1 MVGFDTSDD
10 ACVYQLREDLAII
23 QTVDF
28 FPPVVDDPYTY
39 GQIAATNAL
48 SDVYAMGG
56 SPNLAMNLICFP
68 NCLPLDVLEGILQ
81 GGYDKVREAGAII
94 VGGHTIEDPE
104 PKYGLCVTGFLH
116 PKDVL
121 ANSTA
126 KEGDLLVLTKP
137 LGLGVMT
144 TANKADL
151 ASPEEYQE
159 MVRLMTTLNKGGQEA
174 MLRVGGAHACTDVT
188 GFGMLGHTYEMASG
202 CGMTV
207 ELYAKDLPLIP
218 SAVEYA
224 KMVIIPSGAYENRNY
239 LEEKVSFG
247 ADVPEVVIDLLCDPQ
262 TAGGLLI
269 ALPEDKAV
277 ELVKQLDGVT
287 PCAKV
292 VGEVKAYSGKSI
304 EVR

>member
-1 MVGFDTSDD
+1 MGFDTSDD

-28 FPPVVDDPYTY
+28 FPPVVDAPYTY

-174 MLRVGGAHACTDVT
+174 MLPGRRSPRLHRCHRVWHA
-188 GFGMLGHTYEMASG
+188 GPHL
-202 CGMTV
+202 
-207 ELYAKDLPLIP
+207 
-218 SAVEYA
+218 
-224 KMVIIPSGAYENRNY
+224 
-239 LEEKVSFG
+239 
-247 ADVPEVVIDLLCDPQ
+247 
-262 TAGGLLI
+262 
-269 ALPEDKAV
+269 
-277 ELVKQLDGVT
+277 
-287 PCAKV
+287 
-292 VGEVKAYSGKSI
+292 
-304 EVR
+304 

>member
-1 MVGFDTSDD
+1 
-10 ACVYQLREDLAII
+10 
-23 QTVDF
+23 
-28 FPPVVDDPYTY
+28 
-39 GQIAATNAL
+39 
-48 SDVYAMGG
+48 
-56 SPNLAMNLICFP
+56 
-68 NCLPLDVLEGILQ
+68 
-81 GGYDKVREAGAII
+81 
-94 VGGHTIEDPE
+94 
-104 PKYGLCVTGFLH
+104 
-116 PKDVL
+116 
-121 ANSTA
+121 
-126 KEGDLLVLTKP
+126 
-137 LGLGVMT
+137 
-144 TANKADL
+144 
-151 ASPEEYQE
+151 
-159 MVRLMTTLNKGGQEA
+159 
-174 MLRVGGAHACTDVT
+174 
-188 GFGMLGHTYEMASG
+188 
-202 CGMTV
+202 MTV

-224 KMVIIPSGAYENRNY
+224 KMGIIPAGAYENRNY